1 MSLILQIKTII
12 VSILFGIY
20 FSFFLSINYKIIYHK
35 KEIIKIFFTPILVL
49 LNALLYF
56 YLIQK
61 INNGIFHIYEILC
74 IIVGCILEI
83 LFSKLIAN
91 KIKK

>member
-74 IIVGCILEI
+74 ILES